1 MADAGARN
9 PPIPGRST
17 WLLNYAKRYRAGL
30 RVGTSITE
38 GAANFLVYRRRPRR
52 LVPPISGQSPRA
64 NSKDWKWRCS
74 AFPASGTFSRCAR
87 ITPLMVSMPC
97 RVPVWISHTRDPAIA
112 ERVRTSGRWYDMDC
126 TCSLNI
132 GNLLPSGERGS
143 FRTRG
148 VSEFF
153 SPVVVCRAL
162 ARASPGAADRGP
174 DVPGPSERS
183 GSGGRC
189 VFTLTE
195 QAKDTLALPVP

>member
-1 MADAGARN
+1 
-9 PPIPGRST
+9 
-17 WLLNYAKRYRAGL
+17 LNYAKRYRAGL

-52 LVPPISGQSPRA
+52 LVPQSLDSLPGQTARTGSGVAPRSRLPGRSVDA
-64 NSKDWKWRCS
+64 
-74 AFPASGTFSRCAR
+74 PASPP
-87 ITPLMVSMPC
+87 PLMVSIPC